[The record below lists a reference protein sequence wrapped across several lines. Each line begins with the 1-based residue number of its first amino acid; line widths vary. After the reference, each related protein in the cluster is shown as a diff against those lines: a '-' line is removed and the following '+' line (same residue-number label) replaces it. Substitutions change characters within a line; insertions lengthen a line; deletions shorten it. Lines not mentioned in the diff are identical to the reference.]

1 MPFLI
6 VYSVTMG
13 LLMEAM
19 AVDHYIDVVHS
30 IHVIL
35 LLFCIHMY
43 IYHIALYVY
52 GHLSC
57 IDLYIWTLILWTC
70 TCIFVYLD
78 DHYLSVYRVIL
89 CVFIAI
95 YM

>member
-1 MPFLI
+1 
-6 VYSVTMG
+6 
-13 LLMEAM
+13 MEAM

-52 GHLSC
+52 PDTYHVLTCIYGHLYYGLVHVF
-57 IDLYIWTLILWTC
+57 LYILMTIILV
-70 TCIFVYLD
+70 CIV
-78 DHYLSVYRVIL
+78 
-89 CVFIAI
+89 
-95 YM
+95 